1 MVYVNT
7 PDYSWKPVAHT
18 ADLAIAITA
27 SDHAGLFN
35 AALEGLLGTIDL
47 KTDSRD
53 DEKTEEHRVNIGAK
67 VIEETLVDF
76 LNDCIYQMEVGE
88 QVPFRLED
96 VEFNDGVLQAKLKS
110 RPVREEERTEI
121 GHIKAAT
128 YSALEVKINDG
139 MYSAT
144 IIFDT

>member
-1 MVYVNT
+1 M
-7 PDYSWKPVAHT
+7 
-18 ADLAIAITA
+18 ADLAIGITA

-47 KTDSRD
+47 KTDSREN
-53 DEKTEEHRVNIGAK
+53 EKIEENGINLAGK
-67 VIEETLVDF
+67 VIEEILVDF
-76 LNDCIYQMEVGE
+76 LNDCIYLMEVGE

-96 VEFNDGVLQAKLKS
+96 VEYNDGVLKAKLKS
-110 RPVREEERTEI
+110 RPIREEERTEI

-128 YSALEVKINDG
+128 YSALEVKFIDG
-139 MYSAT
+139 VYSAT